1 MIFSSTEKSTFQV
14 LLYCTVFLVG
24 TLLMDPTKLPVT
36 TVENNV
42 SICQTT
48 NAVRSILAQ
57 MVIEGSRLPDSTP
70 ARIVINT
77 QPVQSALKSRF
88 SGGTTQEDAEEFL
101 TYLLNEVSGCGDLG
115 AATLQQPGAS
125 WSNPATFMRG
135 SSVQICQCTNCNRS
149 SDSVETPFFMLHISL
164 PEATAQDHREA
175 ISELVLNEFTRAAPL
190 DGDNLYNCSSC
201 KAFHVGHKY
210 NSIKTPPEILGV
222 HLKRFSFDE
231 RTGRA
236 EKIMTTV
243 DIDNRITL
251 HCSGG
256 EAANYFLF
264 SVVMHEG
271 LGSKSGHYF
280 SICRCSGCAASEA
293 VCNSSSSYADR
304 TEWRILDD
312 GCVSEKT
319 TLSDCMAQTMVK
331 YPDSTPYI
339 VFYAGSS
346 SASPQPC
353 PVCCDNGSRI
363 MELARRVPPLPSTN
377 QLPLR
382 QGPAENNTANAP
394 DSDPSC
400 RELIQQ
406 FLQGRSFV
414 RLIQVWSH

>member
-1 MIFSSTEKSTFQV
+1 
-14 LLYCTVFLVG
+14 
-24 TLLMDPTKLPVT
+24 
-36 TVENNV
+36 VENNAR
-42 SICQTT
+42 ICQTT
-48 NAVRSILAQ
+48 HALRSILAQ
-57 MVIEGSRLPDSTP
+57 MVIEGSRPSDSTR

-77 QPVQSALKSRF
+77 LPMQSALNSRF
-88 SGGTTQEDAEEFL
+88 SGGTSQEDAEEFL
-101 TYLLNEVSGCGDLG
+101 TYLLNEVSACGDLG
-115 AATLQQPGAS
+115 ATTLQQPGAT
-125 WSNPATFMRG
+125 WSNPATCMRG
-135 SSVQICQCTNCNRS
+135 SSVQSCKCTECNL
-149 SDSVETPFFMLHISL
+149 DSNPVETPFFMLHISL
-164 PEATAQDHREA
+164 PEANDSERAA
-175 ISELVLNEFTRAAPL
+175 IGDLILDEFTRAVLL
-190 DGDNLYNCSSC
+190 DGTNMYHCSSC

-231 RTGRA
+231 LNGRA

-243 DIDNRITL
+243 DIDNMITL

-271 LGSKSGHYF
+271 LGPKSGHYF

-319 TLSDCMAQTMVK
+319 TLSDCMAQTMEK
-331 YPDSTPYI
+331 YPHSTPYI

-346 SASPQPC
+346 SVSPQPC
-353 PVCCDNGSRI
+353 QVCCDNGSRV
-363 MELARRVPPLPSTN
+363 MELARMVAPLSSTN
-377 QLPLR
+377 QLPPLQR
-382 QGPAENNTANAP
+382 GSTDNDNADAS

-400 RELIQQ
+400 RELILQ

-414 RLIQVWSH
+414 RLIQVCSQ